1 MTMVLPCLP
10 RVKRQIDSQLDAL
23 LPHSFIHQTL
33 RQSGHCFR
41 IRALSPGLSV
51 HLLLIQLLHNTA
63 LEALRHLTSTCV
75 SASAICQARAQLPL
89 SLFYCLVEEF
99 TASALKE
106 CQAPA
111 KALFHDFQVMLLD
124 ATSLRTQD
132 TPELASCYG
141 KHSNQRRI
149 SPGYPAP
156 KLLCLMNYA
165 TGLITRAIT
174 LPACRQEHMLLR
186 RIAALLCPGQILVA
200 DRGLVSFPFICEAL
214 KAGAHVCLRLPQ
226 RQIAGLSG
234 KRRLAKTLGSGDA
247 LVTWSKGSC
256 STKAYSRKDYLA
268 LEETLTLRQITWQA
282 TRPGFRATG
291 FTVIT
296 TLLDPER
303 YPAADLA
310 DLYMRRWQVE
320 TYFRDLKCTQGAKCL
335 RARKLAG
342 MKKELLAHV
351 LLYNLIR
358 QVMHAAATRQN
369 TLACRISFIAALRY
383 LKDAAAGL
391 EHVLLKINPIRQR
404 LAEPRRV
411 KTRRSKYPPLNKP
424 RNDYKKPHV
433 QLAA

>member
-10 RVKRQIDSQLDAL
+10 RVKRQMDAQLDSL
-23 LPHSFIHQTL
+23 LPHAFIHQIL
-33 RQSGHCFR
+33 GQSGHRFR
-41 IRALSPGLSV
+41 TRALCPGLSV

-63 LEALRHLTSTCV
+63 LEALRHLTTISV

-89 SLFYCLVEEF
+89 SLFYRLVEEF
-99 TASALKE
+99 TASILKD

-111 KALFHDFQVMLLD
+111 KALFHGLEVMLLD

-132 TPELASCYG
+132 TPELASRYG
-141 KHSNQRRI
+141 KHSNHRRI

-156 KLLCLMNYA
+156 KLLCLMNHA
-165 TGLITRAIT
+165 TGLITRVMT

-186 RIAALLCPGQILVA
+186 RIAAAICPNQILVA
-200 DRGLVSFPFICEAL
+200 DRGLVSFPFICEVL
-214 KAGAHVCLRLPQ
+214 KAQAHVCLRLPK
-226 RQIAGLSG
+226 RHMAGHSSL
-234 KRRLAKTLGSGDA
+234 RRFTKTLGSGDV
-247 LVTWSKGSC
+247 LVSWSRSRC
-256 STKAYSRKDYLA
+256 TKAYSRKSYAA

-282 TRPGFRATG
+282 TRPGFRATS

-296 TLLDPER
+296 TLVDSKL
-303 YPAADLA
+303 YPAADVA
-310 DLYMRRWQVE
+310 GLYMRRWQVE

-335 RARKLAG
+335 RARSPAG

-358 QVMHAAATRQN
+358 QVMHAAATRQD
-369 TLACRISFIAALRY
+369 TLACRISFTDALRY
-383 LKDAAAGL
+383 LRDAAAAL
-391 EHVLLKINPIRQR
+391 DHVQLTINPSRQR
-404 LAEPRRV
+404 LTEPRRV

-424 RNDYKKPHV
+424 RSVYKTPVV